1 MTYNCPKCHC
11 GCLFEDHGRLVCLNC
26 GAETAK
32 AAAKNARHVH
42 HYQTYTGK
50 KAGTSERPKS
60 VKQPHRQTFQEAPP
74 SAGARHSQT
83 SGSSRTLQP
92 KQKQSM
98 GCLLWIAV
106 FIAIVFFI
114 LPFLT
119 SLVTRIGQRT
129 AESSYAQAEE
139 VQSGILYWVADGE
152 VSDEEAE
159 ILDGLV
165 LDYNMTHD
173 VPDMEEVRDY
183 LTERVDEMPFG
194 SWSVGDDGDGDV
206 CLIVYP

>member
-32 AAAKNARHVH
+32 ATAKQVRHVH
-42 HYQTYTGK
+42 HYQTYTGN
-50 KAGTSERPKS
+50 KAGTAERPKT
-60 VKQPHRQTFQEAPP
+60 VKQAPRRP
-74 SAGARHSQT
+74 QV
-83 SGSSRTLQP
+83 SGSGRTLQP

-98 GCLLWIAV
+98 GCLLWIIV
-106 FIAIVFFI
+106 FITVVFFV

-119 SLVTRIGQRT
+119 ALISRIGRSV
-129 AESSYAQAEE
+129 AEPSYVQEEE
-139 VQSGILYWVADGE
+139 VSYGILYWAAEGE
-152 VSDEEAE
+152 VSNEEAE

-165 LDYNMTHD
+165 LDYNLEHD
-173 VPDMEEVRDY
+173 VPDMDEVHDY
-183 LTERVDEMPFG
+183 LTERAEEIPFG